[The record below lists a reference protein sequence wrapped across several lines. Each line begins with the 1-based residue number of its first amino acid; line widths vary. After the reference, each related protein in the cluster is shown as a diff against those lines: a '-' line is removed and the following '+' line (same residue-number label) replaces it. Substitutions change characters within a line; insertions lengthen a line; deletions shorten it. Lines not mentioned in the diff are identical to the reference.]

1 MNEIIYHGSKDI
13 IKTPIYGA
21 GKPYN
26 DYGRGFYCTQ
36 SLEMAKE
43 WAVEKDRDGY
53 ANKYQ
58 ISTEGLNILDLN
70 NSKYT
75 FLHWLT
81 ILLTYRTFNIL
92 SPLANEARDYLIKN
106 FSVSLDGID
115 IVLGYRADDS
125 YFSYAQDF
133 INGTISYRQLCNA
146 LTLGKLGQQFVVIS
160 KRAFEKIEYLGSE
173 KVSALE
179 WYPQKETRDKLARN
193 DYFNSK
199 KNVRQKGDIYITT
212 ILDEEIKPDD
222 TRLR

>member
-70 NSKYT
+70 DSKYT

-106 FSVSLDGID
+106 FRVSLDGID

-146 LTLGKLGQQFVVIS
+146 LTLGKLGQQFVIIS
-160 KRAFEKIEYLGSE
+160 KRAFDKIEYLGSE
-173 KVSALE
+173 KASALE
-179 WYPQKETRDKLARN
+179 WYPKKEIRDKMARN

-199 KNVRQKGDIYITT
+199 KNTRQKGDIYITT
-212 ILDEEIKPDD
+212 ILDEEIKSDD

>member
-58 ISTEGLNILDLN
+58 ISTDGLNILDLN
-70 NSKYT
+70 DSKYT

-146 LTLGKLGQQFVVIS
+146 LTLGKLGQQFVIIS
-160 KRAFEKIEYLGSE
+160 KRAFDKIEYLGSE
-173 KVSALE
+173 KASALE
-179 WYPQKETRDKLARN
+179 WYPKKEIRDKMARN

-199 KNVRQKGDIYITT
+199 KNIRPKGDIYITT

>member
-26 DYGRGFYCTQ
+26 DYGRVFYCTQ
-36 SLEMAKE
+36 YLEMTKD

-146 LTLGKLGQQFVVIS
+146 LTLGKLGQQFVIIS

-173 KVSALE
+173 KASALE
-179 WYPQKETRDKLARN
+179 WYPKKEIRDKMARN

-199 KNVRQKGDIYITT
+199 KNTRQKGDIYITT

>member
-70 NSKYT
+70 DSKYT

-92 SPLANEARDYLIKN
+92 FPLATEARDYLIKN
-106 FSVSLDGID
+106 FRVSLDGID

-146 LTLGKLGQQFVVIS
+146 LTLGKLGQQFVIIS
-160 KRAFEKIEYLGSE
+160 KRAFDKIEYLGSE
-173 KVSALE
+173 KASALE
-179 WYPQKETRDKLARN
+179 WYPKKEIRDKMARN

-199 KNVRQKGDIYITT
+199 KNTRQKGDIYITT

>member
-70 NSKYT
+70 DSKYT

-106 FSVSLDGID
+106 FRVSLDGID

-146 LTLGKLGQQFVVIS
+146 LTLGKLGQQFVIIS
-160 KRAFEKIEYLGSE
+160 KRAFDKIEYLGSE
-173 KVSALE
+173 KASALE
-179 WYPQKETRDKLARN
+179 WYPKKEIRDKMARN

-199 KNVRQKGDIYITT
+199 KNTRQKGDIYITT

>member
-70 NSKYT
+70 DSKYT

-92 SPLANEARDYLIKN
+92 SPLANEARDFLIKN
-106 FSVSLDGID
+106 FRVSLDGID

-146 LTLGKLGQQFVVIS
+146 LTLGKLGQQFVIIS
-160 KRAFEKIEYLGSE
+160 KRAFDKIEYLGSE
-173 KVSALE
+173 KASALE
-179 WYPQKETRDKLARN
+179 WYPKKEIRDKMARN
-193 DYFNSK
+193 DYFNSR
-199 KNVRQKGDIYITT
+199 KNTRQKGDIYITT

>member
-146 LTLGKLGQQFVVIS
+146 LTLGKLGQQFVIIS

-173 KVSALE
+173 KASALE
-179 WYPQKETRDKLARN
+179 WYPKKEIRDKMARN

-199 KNVRQKGDIYITT
+199 KNTRQKGDIYITT

>member
-70 NSKYT
+70 DSKYT

-92 SPLANEARDYLIKN
+92 SPLANESRDYLIKN
-106 FSVSLDGID
+106 FRVSLDGID

-146 LTLGKLGQQFVVIS
+146 LTLGKLGQQFVIIS
-160 KRAFEKIEYLGSE
+160 KRAFDKIEYLGSE
-173 KVSALE
+173 KASALE
-179 WYPQKETRDKLARN
+179 WYPKKEIRDKMARN

-199 KNVRQKGDIYITT
+199 KNTRQKGDIYITT

>member
-70 NSKYT
+70 DSKYT

-106 FSVSLDGID
+106 FRVSLDGID

-146 LTLGKLGQQFVVIS
+146 LTLGKLGQQFVIIS
-160 KRAFEKIEYLGSE
+160 KRAFDKIEYLGSE
-173 KVSALE
+173 KASALE
-179 WYPQKETRDKLARN
+179 WYPKKEIRDKMARN
-193 DYFNSK
+193 NYFNSK
-199 KNVRQKGDIYITT
+199 KNTRQKGDIYITT

>member
-1 MNEIIYHGSKDI
+1 MNDIIYHGSKDI

-70 NSKYT
+70 DSKYT

-106 FSVSLDGID
+106 FRVSLDGID

-146 LTLGKLGQQFVVIS
+146 LTLGKLGQQFVIIS
-160 KRAFEKIEYLGSE
+160 KRAFDKIEYLGSE
-173 KVSALE
+173 KASALE
-179 WYPQKETRDKLARN
+179 WYPKKEIRDKMARN

-199 KNVRQKGDIYITT
+199 KNTRQKGDIYITT

>member
-1 MNEIIYHGSKDI
+1 MNDIIYHGSKDI

-70 NSKYT
+70 DSKYT

-92 SPLANEARDYLIKN
+92 SPLANESRDYLIKN
-106 FSVSLDGID
+106 FRVSLDGID

-146 LTLGKLGQQFVVIS
+146 LTLGKLGQQFVIIS
-160 KRAFEKIEYLGSE
+160 KRAFDKIEYLGSE
-173 KVSALE
+173 KTSALE
-179 WYPQKETRDKLARN
+179 WYPKKEIRDKMARN

-199 KNVRQKGDIYITT
+199 KNTRQKGDIYITT